1 MNRTWSNCC
10 SVWPKR
16 WTDGFELG
24 VQEGTRS
31 VRQRGQVRLK
41 WSQMILHCEVC
52 CQADCN
58 PHKSCCHN
66 NMNTRSWWLHRYR
79 DFFYSLSHAVC
90 STEKENYFK
99 QFFLALKTKGTLKN
113 TLYKTRHTIFNKGW
127 WWWWRTSQYNFLSHD
142 ISICNTFSRTTF
154 LSRVR
159 SLPGVR
165 SRHQNIDTVII
176 RLLSNNFWSLCKL
189 SILVPSTSADH
200 HICVK

>member
-79 DFFYSLSHAVC
+79 DFFTVFLMQYAVLKRKIILSNSFWHWKR
-90 STEKENYFK
+90 TERQKTPFTRHVIQYLTKDGDDDDEHHNTTQFSFSWYIYLQYFLKNHISVQGEEFARGEEQASEYWHGHHQVAFK
-99 QFFLALKTKGTLKN
+99 QL
-113 TLYKTRHTIFNKGW
+113 
-127 WWWWRTSQYNFLSHD
+127 
-142 ISICNTFSRTTF
+142 
-154 LSRVR
+154 
-159 SLPGVR
+159 
-165 SRHQNIDTVII
+165 
-176 RLLSNNFWSLCKL
+176 
-189 SILVPSTSADH
+189 LVPL
-200 HICVK
+200 

>member
-79 DFFYSLSHAVC
+79 DFFTVFLMQYAVLKREIILSNSFYVC
-90 STEKENYFK
+90 KNGNFFQCVAKKKFWYFVGCSQKVLLGSTKKGNFLKRKELTFFVP
-99 QFFLALKTKGTLKN
+99 FFLLRILAIHQNPFSFALAAFL
-113 TLYKTRHTIFNKGW
+113 FF
-127 WWWWRTSQYNFLSHD
+127 FLSQ
-142 ISICNTFSRTTF
+142 
-154 LSRVR
+154 L
-159 SLPGVR
+159 
-165 SRHQNIDTVII
+165 
-176 RLLSNNFWSLCKL
+176 
-189 SILVPSTSADH
+189 
-200 HICVK
+200 